1 MRAILLATVLCCA
14 SAAVGGS
21 VDTSD
26 PGLQVVI
33 TLAPTTVTPWGS
45 SAWKASLP
53 GSIAGPS
60 NSIASF
66 NFLHSIFA
74 QEGDSSAS
82 DPSGSQASFGS
93 TQSASS
99 GLYFQVWQWF
109 ALGGLECIACAVC
122 VGLCGAKKKKDKKKA
137 APPAAA
143 VTPAPEAETAPLL
156 DLPPL
161 TPIGAFPIQSYAAPM
176 AMPVTTSY
184 AAPVEYVAAP
194 VQYAAPMAM
203 PMTTSYA
210 APVQYA
216 AAPVQYAA
224 APVQYA
230 AAPVQYAA
238 APVQY
243 VSSTAPV
250 VTMG

>member
-14 SAAVGGS
+14 SATLSAGNISKGS
-21 VDTSD
+21 I
-26 PGLQVVI
+26 PGVQEVI
-33 TLAPTTVTPWGS
+33 TLAPSTVTPWDS
-45 SAWKASLP
+45 SASANSAGESL
-53 GSIAGPS
+53 GFM
-60 NSIASF
+60 NS
-66 NFLHSIFA
+66 LHSIFS
-74 QEGDSSAS
+74 QKGDSSAS
-82 DPSGSQASFGS
+82 DPFGSQASSGS
-93 TQSASS
+93 TESASS

-109 ALGGLECIACAVC
+109 ALGGLACIVGAVH

-161 TPIGAFPIQSYAAPM
+161 TPIGAFPIQSYAAPL
-176 AMPVTTSY
+176 AMPATTSY

-243 VSSTAPV
+243 VASTAPV